1 MKKPLDEKSRDE
13 KSRRAAM
20 GPDDPDALL
29 QLAKRLAREAG
40 MLALAGRR
48 VSVLERNTKSSTTDL
63 VTQHDRA
70 AEALI
75 VERLGTE
82 RPADA
87 IVGEEGAALDGTSGY
102 SWFLDP
108 IDGTTNFVYDLPAW
122 STSVAVAYRGETIAG
137 AVYVPAADELFAARL
152 GGVATLDDRP
162 IHNSGET
169 DLSLAL
175 VATGFSYQPSKRA
188 AQAAVI
194 ARLITEIRD
203 VRRSGSAAIDLCWVA
218 AGRVDAYF
226 EEHLNSWDAAAGE
239 LIARQAG
246 CITSDFESGPPDPSN
261 IVVAAP
267 GIHAE
272 LVELI
277 RRSRA

>member
-1 MKKPLDEKSRDE
+1 MTGFPNQRPPTGSSSID
-13 KSRRAAM
+13 AI
-20 GPDDPDALL
+20 GPDDPEALV

-40 MLALAGRR
+40 MLALSGRR

-70 AEALI
+70 AESLI
-75 VERLGTE
+75 VERLGAE

-122 STSVAVAYRGETIAG
+122 STSVAVAYRGITIAG
-137 AVYVPAADELFAARL
+137 AVYVPVADELFAARL
-152 GGVATLDDRP
+152 GAGATLDDRP
-162 IHNSGET
+162 IRNSGET
-169 DLSLAL
+169 NLSLAL
-175 VATGFSYQPSKRA
+175 VATGFSYLPANRA
-188 AQAAVI
+188 AQAAAI
-194 ARLITEIRD
+194 ARMITEIRD
-203 VRRSGSAAIDLCWVA
+203 VRRSGSAAIDLCWAA
-218 AGRVDAYF
+218 AGRVDAYY

-239 LIARQAG
+239 LIAREAG
-246 CITSDFESGPPDPSN
+246 CITSDFESGPADPSN
-261 IVVAAP
+261 IVAAAP

-272 LVELI
+272 LVDLI

>member
-1 MKKPLDEKSRDE
+1 LQ
-13 KSRRAAM
+13 RAVI

-29 QLAKRLAREAG
+29 RLATRLAREAG
-40 MLALAGRR
+40 TLALTGRR
-48 VSVLERNTKSSTTDL
+48 GSVLERHTKSSTTDL

-70 AEALI
+70 AESLI
-75 VERLGTE
+75 VRHLGTE

-122 STSVAVAYRGETIAG
+122 STSVYVAYRGVTIAG
-137 AVYVPAADELFAARL
+137 AVYVPVADEMFAARL
-152 GGVATLDDRP
+152 GGGATLDGRA
-162 IHNSGET
+162 IRNSGET

-175 VATGFSYQPSKRA
+175 VATGFSYQPAKRA
-188 AQAAVI
+188 AQAAAI
-194 ARLITEIRD
+194 TRLITEIRD
-203 VRRSGSAAIDLCWVA
+203 VRRSGSAAIDLCWTA
-218 AGRVDAYF
+218 AGRVDAYY

-239 LIARQAG
+239 LIAREAG
-246 CITSDFESGPPDPSN
+246 CITSDFESGPADPSN
-261 IVVAAP
+261 IVAAAP

-272 LVELI
+272 LVDLI